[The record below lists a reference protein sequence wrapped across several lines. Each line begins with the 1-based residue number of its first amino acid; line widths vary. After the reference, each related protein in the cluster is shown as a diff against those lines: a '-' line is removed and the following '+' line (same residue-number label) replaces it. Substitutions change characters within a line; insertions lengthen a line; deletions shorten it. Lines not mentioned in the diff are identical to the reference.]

1 MAEKVVLVCDKC
13 GKDAEDRI
21 FVTFARGGQMT
32 MDMCKKHMTSAFGTS
47 RPERKDAVKEVPL
60 VNGTSPNHASNGT
73 VDHVVVEMLPCPECG
88 KEYKGN
94 LGLSIHR
101 ARHHGYVSDK
111 PYNVA
116 RREAKEKATA

>member
-60 VNGTSPNHASNGT
+60 VTSPSPSSNGHPT
-73 VDHVVVEMLPCPECG
+73 EASAGVEMLPCPECG